1 MGKGDLFNPLRM
13 YCFSVVWRASP
24 GTGEHGGGGQ
34 LHLPGGNAPRL
45 HPCTHPPSHR
55 PPSILRQAQLLGRL
69 AIIASVVDRIR
80 TPYYG
85 VGSGSGRIRNFLPD
99 PDPE

>member
-34 LHLPGGNAPRL
+34 LHLSGGHAPRL
-45 HPCTHPPSHR
+45 HPCTHPPTHR
-55 PPSILRQAQLLGRL
+55 PPSILSQAKLLGRL
-69 AIIASVVDRIR
+69 AKICFFVKNI
-80 TPYYG
+80 
-85 VGSGSGRIRNFLPD
+85 
-99 PDPE
+99 